1 MKQKVIILVAVA
13 LVVIVSIL
21 IGTNQSN
28 DVKTAGMG
36 INLNHANDTTITN
49 TNASASIQKDNDKE
63 ELAQIMLV
71 SGWTKQQNGLYVGY
85 NMVGTVSTQFGVACP
100 VLAFKAGADFDS
112 FKLEAKVGQFGR
124 NTITTTGFD
133 AQFGND
139 CVLLGESA
147 TASKAAQLSYISKNT
162 VLSVGHQGGESVY
175 KFNDGSWYLCAQQG
189 IGNVRVSGGVD
200 FAEET
205 KGFAAAN
212 WSDGKHHSV
221 TVTGNNL
228 GTDAKNC
235 VLSYTCNRIPMKK
248 SMLNFGSAFYFQK
261 GKSGM
266 RLVAGLTKGKM
277 QFFTEA
283 GGYLAQNVVK
293 PTFGGGLNYNF

>member
-1 MKQKVIILVAVA
+1 
-13 LVVIVSIL
+13 
-21 IGTNQSN
+21 
-28 DVKTAGMG
+28 MG
-36 INLNHANDTTITN
+36 INLNTANDTTISN
-49 TNASASIQKDNDKE
+49 NNVSASVQKDNDKE

-175 KFNDGSWYLCAQQG
+175 KFSTVAG
-189 IGNVRVSGGVD
+189 ISALSRVL
-200 FAEET
+200 A
-205 KGFAAAN
+205 
-212 WSDGKHHSV
+212 
-221 TVTGNNL
+221 
-228 GTDAKNC
+228 
-235 VLSYTCNRIPMKK
+235 M
-248 SMLNFGSAFYFQK
+248 SAFP
-261 GKSGM
+261 
-266 RLVAGLTKGKM
+266 VVLTLLKRRRDLPLLTGPM
-277 QFFTEA
+277 VSTIR
-283 GGYLAQNVVK
+283 
-293 PTFGGGLNYNF
+293 

>member
-1 MKQKVIILVAVA
+1 MKQKVIILVAVIF
-13 LVVIVSIL
+13 VVIVAVVTTTRHET
-21 IGTNQSN
+21 G
-28 DVKTAGMG
+28 VKTAGMG
-36 INLNHANDTTITN
+36 INLSQANDTTISHTS
-49 TNASASIQKDNDKE
+49 ASASINQTNE
-63 ELAQIMLV
+63 EGLAQIMLI
-71 SGWTKQQNGLYVGY
+71 SNLTKEHNGLYVGY

-100 VLAFKAGADFDS
+100 VLAFKAGADFDA

-133 AQFGND
+133 PQFGNA
-139 CVLLGESA
+139 CVLLGESS
-147 TASKAAQLSYISKNT
+147 TASKAAQISYIDKNT
-162 VLSVGHQGGESVY
+162 VISFGHQGGSNVH
-175 KFNDGSWYLCAQQG
+175 KFNDGNWYVCAQQG
-189 IGNVRVSGGVD
+189 IKNVRVSAGVD

-248 SMLNFGSAFYFQK
+248 SLLNFGSAFYFQK

-293 PTFGGGLNYNF
+293 PTFGGGVNYNF